1 MLFSFFSILRFL
13 FSVVPLSRFAP
24 LFCLFFS
31 SYTTLR
37 HSLLLSFAGFHGNK
51 KIVQLYIEH
60 NAFLNTQSGY
70 GWTALH
76 YAGQANKIECASLL
90 MAAGC
95 NNMLTNSK
103 GKTAQVR
110 AASQGKDEMAALI

>member
-1 MLFSFFSILRFL
+1 MLLFFLNLTLSLFRSFSISLRSFVLSLL
-13 FSVVPLSRFAP
+13 FVFYA
-24 LFCLFFS
+24 
-31 SYTTLR
+31 TLR

-60 NAFLNTQSGY
+60 NALLNTQSGY